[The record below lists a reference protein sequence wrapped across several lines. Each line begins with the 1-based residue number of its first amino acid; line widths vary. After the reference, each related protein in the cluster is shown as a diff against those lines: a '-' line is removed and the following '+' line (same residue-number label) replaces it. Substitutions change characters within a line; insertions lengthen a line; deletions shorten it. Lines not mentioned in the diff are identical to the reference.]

1 MPSCTASRHQAM
13 TPHQFIDYL
22 AKTHNIK
29 RSQAVLKA
37 VELLGVTKDGIYKW
51 LKGSKN
57 PHPGKL
63 NHMQLIVENDAL
75 KKRVRELEEKL
86 NQK

>member
-1 MPSCTASRHQAM
+1 M
-13 TPHQFIDYL
+13 TPHEFIDYL

-29 RSQAVLKA
+29 HPQAVLKA
-37 VELLGVTKDGIYKW
+37 VELLKVNNKGLIYRW
-51 LKGSKN
+51 LNGKTT

-63 NHMQLIVENDAL
+63 AHMQKIVECDTL
-75 KKRVRELEEKL
+75 KKRVQELEEKL

>member
-1 MPSCTASRHQAM
+1 M
-13 TPHQFIDYL
+13 TPHEFIDYL
-22 AKTHNIK
+22 AKAHNIK
-29 RSQAVLKA
+29 HSQAVLKA

-51 LKGSKN
+51 LKGAKK

-63 NHMQLIVENDAL
+63 NHMQLIVENDTL